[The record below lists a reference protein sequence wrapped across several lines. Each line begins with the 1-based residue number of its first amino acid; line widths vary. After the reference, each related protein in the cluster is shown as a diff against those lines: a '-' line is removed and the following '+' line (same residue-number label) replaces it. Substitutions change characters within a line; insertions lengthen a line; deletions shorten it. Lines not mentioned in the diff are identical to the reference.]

1 MVCLCGL
8 TSPKNFDKE
17 SARRSIGQSDTFNMR
32 RACGLIRQ
40 DPRQGASDLLSVN
53 RRRQSG
59 NCRRHDP
66 HIGIMIHPYDTAT
79 HRNERGASPVEL
91 PSRPFCLPYSTF
103 LKNNKIYSAFL
114 LKICYDRRQDIEV
127 SLSGLG
133 KEGYDNRNQKRFN
146 CSGLWDFFCG

>member
-8 TSPKNFDKE
+8 TSPRNFDKE
-17 SARRSIGQSDTFNMR
+17 SARRSIGQTDTFNVR

-91 PSRPFCLPYSTF
+91 PSRPFRPF
-103 LKNNKIYSAFL
+103 KKINNSNPKIFFE
-114 LKICYDRRQDIEV
+114 RRAANDKQ
-127 SLSGLG
+127 
-133 KEGYDNRNQKRFN
+133 
-146 CSGLWDFFCG
+146 

>member
-40 DPRQGASDLLSVN
+40 DPRQGASDIISAPQAA
-53 RRRQSG
+53 RG

-79 HRNERGASPVEL
+79 HKNERGASPVEL

>member
-8 TSPKNFDKE
+8 TSRKNLDKE
-17 SARRSIGQSDTFNMR
+17 SARRSIGQTDTFNVR

-40 DPRQGASDLLSVN
+40 DPPARGERYIISEPQRQC
-53 RRRQSG
+53 G

-91 PSRPFCLPYSTF
+91 PSRPFCPF
-103 LKNNKIYSAFL
+103 KKINNSNPKIHSE
-114 LKICYDRRQDIEV
+114 RRAANDKQ
-127 SLSGLG
+127 
-133 KEGYDNRNQKRFN
+133 
-146 CSGLWDFFCG
+146 

>member
-1 MVCLCGL
+1 
-8 TSPKNFDKE
+8 
-17 SARRSIGQSDTFNMR
+17 
-32 RACGLIRQ
+32 
-40 DPRQGASDLLSVN
+40 
-53 RRRQSG
+53 
-59 NCRRHDP
+59 
-66 HIGIMIHPYDTAT
+66 MIHPYDTAT
-79 HRNERGASPVEL
+79 HKNERGASPVEL
-91 PSRPFCLPYSTF
+91 PNRPFCLSYSTF